1 MLKMMLPH
9 MKSES
14 GLVGTLVKALT
25 GQKELYAQLLALAKQ
40 QSQHV
45 AVGDSESLMRVL
57 AARSRLI
64 DQVAPLDRELQ
75 PYKGRWQ
82 EVLDGLPAND
92 REVVGTLLRDVQQ
105 LLGDILAQDEQDK
118 ESLIRQKEQVGVELK
133 RTVTGAQV
141 NQAYGVK
148 RPTGSVFGGF

>member
-9 MKSES
+9 MKNES

-25 GQKELYAQLLALAKQ
+25 GQKELYAQLLTLAKQ

-45 AVGDSESLMRVL
+45 AAADSESLMRVL

-105 LLGDILAQDEQDK
+105 LLGDILTQDEQDK

-133 RTVTGAQV
+133 RTATGAQV
-141 NQAYGVK
+141 NQAYGKK
-148 RPTGSVFGGF
+148 RPTGSVIGGI